1 MMDLLRN
8 LAQSH
13 YLMPLIAIVN
23 LLIKYFKVTV
33 IFFIFVHQNKVV
45 QTQEDQLI
53 FGVLKEQQ
61 KLGAIPTI
69 NPK

>member
-33 IFFIFVHQNKVV
+33 IFFIFVRQNEVV
-45 QTQEDQLI
+45 RVPEDQLI
-53 FGVLKEQQ
+53 FG
-61 KLGAIPTI
+61 I
-69 NPK
+69 